1 MEDRSTVRI
10 FLDDEPKPLGEYAA
24 PVHFE
29 LDTTRLVD
37 GNHCLKIVS
46 KDPGGKEGIRK
57 VPFTVRNGPAI
68 TLEGLRDNDVVDGI
82 LPLMVNAYGK
92 GDQKKFLIDGSETPR
107 SIPAFFWAALLMFA
121 AWAAFYLIQYWLL

>member
-37 GNHCLKIVS
+37 GNHCLRIVS
-46 KDPGGKEGIRK
+46 RDPAARK
-57 VPFTVRNGPAI
+57 ASARYLSRCATARP
-68 TLEGLRDNDVVDGI
+68 
-82 LPLMVNAYGK
+82 LPWKASATTTWWTAYC
-92 GDQKKFLIDGSETPR
+92 P
-107 SIPAFFWAALLMFA
+107 
-121 AWAAFYLIQYWLL
+121 

>member
-37 GNHCLKIVS
+37 GNHCLRIVS
-46 KDPGGKEGIRK
+46 RDPGGREGIRK

-68 TLEGLRDNDVVDGI
+68 ALEGLRDNDVVDGV

-92 GDQKKFLIDGSETPR
+92 GDQKKFLIDGSESPR
-107 SIPAFFWAALLMFA
+107 TVPSFFWAALLAFL
-121 AWAAFYLIQYWLL
+121 AWAAFYLIQNWLL